1 MDSVP
6 LSYTKWTA
14 PACMHVLPYEPCHN
28 SIKLFETCKKWHK
41 FSLFICP
48 IHFVTNRTAFVDF
61 DLYGTGQAVNKVSLN
76 DHVSLT
82 CKCIDLVNQ
91 SECLLVWWL
100 SSTCKFH
107 SLIRYGQENCIGG
120 GISDFHCPYA
130 LLIIQF
136 NSALLYI
143 ARMHPWLTME
153 FGLNHCCCGLA
164 IVNRESLARHK
175 PK

>member
-1 MDSVP
+1 MFILLLAYVTHTHTHPVVPVWYWDVILLDLKMDSVP

-48 IHFVTNRTAFVDF
+48 IHFVTNRSAFVDF

-120 GISDFHCPYA
+120 ASAISIA
-130 LLIIQF
+130 LM
-136 NSALLYI
+136 LY
-143 ARMHPWLTME
+143 
-153 FGLNHCCCGLA
+153 
-164 IVNRESLARHK
+164 
-175 PK
+175 